1 MRSRTAT
8 GLLVVGLVALVA
20 VAAVVIASASSS
32 NDVKA
37 NVTVSDATLGRPIP
51 AGFVGLSM
59 EPRGLESYGGTNPR
73 SANPVFEQELRNLAP
88 DQPASLRI
96 GGDGTDWTW
105 YPTTD
110 LAKPAGVKL
119 SLDQNWLGVA
129 RSVAQ
134 ATHARLIVGVDL

>member
-59 EPRGLESYGGTNPR
+59 EPRGLESYGGYESP
-73 SANPVFEQELRNLAP
+73 
-88 DQPASLRI
+88 
-96 GGDGTDWTW
+96 
-105 YPTTD
+105 
-110 LAKPAGVKL
+110 
-119 SLDQNWLGVA
+119 LGESCV
-129 RSVAQ
+129 
-134 ATHARLIVGVDL
+134 